1 VLGRAHFTRM
11 EETRVNTF
19 IGTHILYDK
28 VGTTGQRAIYF
39 SHIPLC
45 KSKCNAPNLVLIQAF
60 HYDYTLLRST
70 CTTLTKYQQTQHQ
83 IMRLAAQSADRHI

>member
-1 VLGRAHFTRM
+1 MGIFKRCHTTLAIKTVHVLGRAHFTRI

-28 VGTTGQRAIYF
+28 VGTIGQRAIYF

-60 HYDYTLLRST
+60 H
-70 CTTLTKYQQTQHQ
+70 
-83 IMRLAAQSADRHI
+83 